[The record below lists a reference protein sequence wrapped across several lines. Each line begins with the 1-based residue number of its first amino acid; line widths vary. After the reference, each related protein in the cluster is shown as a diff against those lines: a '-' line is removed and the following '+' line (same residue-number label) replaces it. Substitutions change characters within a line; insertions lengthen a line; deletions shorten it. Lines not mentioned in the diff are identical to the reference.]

1 MDPKDIV
8 NNSKTIRI
16 ANLMRDERLTYLE
29 KYMILIQL
37 LMQLELL
44 LDNNTKKVIFEQFD
58 MIINEEILKFK
69 LMEEK

>member
-8 NNSKTIRI
+8 NKSKTIRI

-44 LDNNTKKVIFEQFD
+44 LNDNTKKVIFEQFD